1 MFSKKL
7 FLHFLL
13 QLAFCIIPLIRLCEG
28 NVALQNGKG
37 YMDFHD
43 VAKQILSEECDE
55 LSAFTRRSYFFCLQK
70 LQHFSPKLQIENVT
84 PQFVKDYRQYLIEKG
99 NKPATVS
106 KALSVLRNFQH
117 RMKQKGFTSQN
128 PFADIKIKRVQGNRQ
143 YLNTH
148 DLSKL
153 YERFITHKDMLRIPE
168 RNAVQAFLFGCFTGL
183 RYQDLKS
190 LTFEEIHE
198 GHIRKQMHKTGDYVY
213 IPITEQAKNLIRMS
227 SQKDPAS
234 KCLNVSENSYFNKF
248 LRSGAERLG
257 ITQHLHCHLAR
268 HTFATTCLTLDIPL
282 AVTSKLLGHR
292 DVSTTLIY
300 AKYVDKILDKE
311 MKKFKR
317 LK

>member
-1 MFSKKL
+1 MNFYKT
-7 FLHFLL
+7 
-13 QLAFCIIPLIRLCEG
+13 AI
-28 NVALQNGKG
+28 N
-37 YMDFHD
+37 
-43 VAKQILSEECDE
+43 ILNEECDE

-70 LQHFSPKLQIENVT
+70 IYNYAPDLQIEEVDSE
-84 PQFVKDYRQYLIEKG
+84 FVKKYRTHLIEIG
-99 NKPATVS
+99 NKPATIS
-106 KALSVLRNFQH
+106 KSLSVLRNFQH
-117 RMKQKGFTSQN
+117 RMKVKGLTSLE
-128 PFADIKIKRVQGNRQ
+128 PFENIKIKRVQGNRQ

-148 DLSKL
+148 DLLKL
-153 YERFITHKDMLRIPE
+153 YDKFQAHKDVLRIPE

-190 LTFEEIHE
+190 LTYDEIHE

-213 IPITEQAKNLIRMS
+213 IPITEQARSLLVQNTFNEPK
-227 SQKDPAS
+227 S
-234 KCLNVSENSYFNKF
+234 KCLKVSENSYFNKF

-257 ITQHLHCHLAR
+257 IKQYLHCHLAR

-311 MKKFKR
+311 MRKFKR